1 MSELHALWLLH
12 ASLAACRTHART
24 RAGARTPARVGAA
37 RMQQLGAEVSDVM
50 GGSALITGPCLPCRL
65 VPRWNPD
72 TWEIGES
79 LPKVPTL
86 LAASP
91 LSSSPTHPLARARS
105 TPPGGLDRR
114 NRVRVQVLYSPMP
127 IIWLKPMEE
136 AQIPD
141 WPHFNTPMCVA
152 CPRPPCTAAPRRRA
166 ASGRALP
173 RCTSGSLL
181 QIPHGGAARRVVDD
195 GPLDQ
200 LCDDDAHPV
209 DDRPE
214 PLDPPRARAPLR
226 AVGLIAQRRENAA
239 CASCGTVEM
248 ACDVP
253 NIREGSSSTRP
264 KCSVGAMHHALGGTA
279 NSAPLWPSL
288 LLSHGGVGRVPHAYF
303 TG

>member
-152 CPRPPCTAAPRRRA
+152 CPRPPCTAAPRRRI
-166 ASGRALP
+166 ASARALATLHLRRA
-173 RCTSGSLL
+173 RCCRYRT
-181 QIPHGGAARRVVDD
+181 AARRGVLSTTGHSTNFVMMMRI
-195 GPLDQ
+195 PSTIDQ
-200 LCDDDAHPV
+200 NHWIRRGLALLC
-209 DDRPE
+209 
-214 PLDPPRARAPLR
+214 
-226 AVGLIAQRRENAA
+226 
-239 CASCGTVEM
+239 
-248 ACDVP
+248 
-253 NIREGSSSTRP
+253 
-264 KCSVGAMHHALGGTA
+264 AL
-279 NSAPLWPSL
+279 SD
-288 LLSHGGVGRVPHAYF
+288 
-303 TG
+303 

>member
-1 MSELHALWLLH
+1 MPHTHAGT
-12 ASLAACRTHART
+12 CTHAR
-24 RAGARTPARVGAA
+24 V
-37 RMQQLGAEVSDVM
+37 RMQQLAAEVSDVM

-91 LSSSPTHPLARARS
+91 LSSSPTHPLARALS

-152 CPRPPCTAAPRRRA
+152 CPRPPCTAAPAAPGCQRSSAAMLHLRLVVADTARRRGAACCRRRA
-166 ASGRALP
+166 
-173 RCTSGSLL
+173 
-181 QIPHGGAARRVVDD
+181 
-195 GPLDQ
+195 
-200 LCDDDAHPV
+200 
-209 DDRPE
+209 
-214 PLDPPRARAPLR
+214 
-226 AVGLIAQRRENAA
+226 
-239 CASCGTVEM
+239 
-248 ACDVP
+248 
-253 NIREGSSSTRP
+253 TRP
-264 KCSVGAMHHALGGTA
+264 TL
-279 NSAPLWPSL
+279 
-288 LLSHGGVGRVPHAYF
+288 
-303 TG
+303 